1 VSSVRLWFGLVHMR
15 FGSLHWFGLFLLTV
29 GLLAHGFLTPRV
41 EHLTAALA
49 LRNADPDLKSNA
61 QLLQLQHIRER
72 LAAQQSDLQNQ
83 LAFRAVLVEQR
94 RLPDELSQV
103 LAAVESHGLAMA
115 RVDYKRSDQRDA
127 GISVLEVRLPV
138 RGSYFQVRQFIESV
152 LVQHPGAA
160 FQEIGLERV
169 DIGASEVLAKLK
181 LSIYL
186 QLD

>member
-1 VSSVRLWFGLVHMR
+1 
-15 FGSLHWFGLFLLTV
+15 
-29 GLLAHGFLTPRV
+29 
-41 EHLTAALA
+41 
-49 LRNADPDLKSNA
+49 
-61 QLLQLQHIRER
+61 
-72 LAAQQSDLQNQ
+72 
-83 LAFRAVLVEQR
+83 
-94 RLPDELSQV
+94 
-103 LAAVESHGLAMA
+103 
-115 RVDYKRSDQRDA
+115 
-127 GISVLEVRLPV
+127 V